1 MKAMVLAALLS
12 GGAPSQQQA
21 DYIGSYVWPESA
33 HRSGG
38 FSAIETEADGLGFIT
53 VSDRARMIDGRFERD
68 AEGRITGIDIARS
81 EPLRSGREGIMTAH
95 LADSE
100 GLTIGADGRRWI
112 SFEGKA
118 RVRSETGPDGPEVLP
133 RPEAFPHMQ
142 FNSALE
148 ALAVDE
154 AGALYTI
161 PERSGRID
169 KPFPVYRWKDGQ
181 WTIPFSLPRRDNFLV
196 TGADFGPDGRLY
208 LLERDFAGIG
218 FRSRVRRFAPD
229 GTGEEV
235 LLETGVGVHDNLEGI
250 SVWRDDLG
258 RIRLTMVSDDN
269 FRFFQRTEFV
279 EYALDE

>member
-100 GLTIGADGRRWI
+100 GLAIGADGRRWI

>member
-1 MKAMVLAALLS
+1 MVLAALLS

-38 FSAIETEADGLGFIT
+38 FSAIETEAGGLGFIT

-100 GLTIGADGRRWI
+100 GLAIGVDGRRWI

-196 TGADFGPDGRLY
+196 TGADFGPTGGSTSSSAISRAS
-208 LLERDFAGIG
+208 DFAAGCAA
-218 FRSRVRRFAPD
+218 SRPTA
-229 GTGEEV
+229 TGEEV

>member
-100 GLTIGADGRRWI
+100 GLAIGVDGRRWI